1 MLSHSRVHAPE
12 RQTVVYLRFM
22 TDPKSRARRKD
33 ATANREAILEAA
45 SVLLMQERNTS
56 LERIARQAGLT
67 RRTVYGHFAGRD
79 ELIDAVL
86 IRAAARLT
94 AELTPI
100 SHPDPRVELALH
112 ASRLWADSDD
122 VRLLTRLSGHGRHR
136 DQVARMLEPVRLR
149 LRETIQRGIASS
161 ALREDIEPGSLAR
174 LIEATALSVLSEAR
188 RTFLSPERG
197 HLLVIS
203 CVLGI
208 AGLGH
213 DEISGL
219 IHRTPVLAYGAELAA
234 PALEPTWLRA

>member
-1 MLSHSRVHAPE
+1 M
-12 RQTVVYLRFM
+12 VYVLFM
-22 TDPKSRARRKD
+22 ADSVPRARRKD
-33 ATANREAILEAA
+33 AAANREAILNAA
-45 SVLLMQERNTS
+45 SVLLMQDRNTP
-56 LERIARQAGLT
+56 LEQIARQAGLT

-86 IRAAARLT
+86 IRAAAQLT
-94 AELTPI
+94 AELDPI
-100 SHPDPRVELALH
+100 RHPDARVELALH

-136 DQVARMLEPVRLR
+136 DQVARMLEPVRIR
-149 LRETIQRGIASS
+149 LRQTIERGITTG
-161 ALREDIEPGSLAR
+161 ALRDDIEPGSLAR

-197 HLLVIS
+197 HVLVIT

-213 DEISGL
+213 GEVKAL
-219 IHRTPVLAYGAELAA
+219 IERTPALAYGAELTA
-234 PALEPTWLRA
+234 PALEPSWLRA

>member
-1 MLSHSRVHAPE
+1 M
-12 RQTVVYLRFM
+12 VYVLFM
-22 TDPKSRARRKD
+22 ADLKSRARRKD
-33 ATANREAILEAA
+33 AEANREAILEAA

-56 LERIARQAGLT
+56 LERIAQQAGLT

-86 IRAAARLT
+86 IRAAAQLT
-94 AELTPI
+94 AELDPI
-100 SHPDPRVELALH
+100 SHPDARVELALH

-136 DQVARMLEPVRLR
+136 DQVARMLEPVRIR
-149 LRETIQRGIASS
+149 LRETIERGIETG

-197 HLLVIS
+197 HVLVIT

-208 AGLGH
+208 AGLGRA
-213 DEISGL
+213 EIQTL
-219 IHRTPVLAYGAELAA
+219 MDRTPVLGYGAELSA
-234 PALEPTWLRA
+234 PALEPSWLRA